1 MCRAPEWWI
10 EHTIV
15 NSAQAT
21 NRNGDPRLHP
31 GYNSWSRIRGK
42 DFMQELKD
50 KVAVITGGASGIGLA
65 MARRFAREGMKL
77 VLADIEEE
85 ALRRVEKEFRKAGVP
100 VLAIR
105 TDVARGQDV
114 ERLAE
119 KTLAGFG
126 AVHLVCNNAGVAPG
140 GAVWENTIAD
150 WEWVLGVNVW
160 GVIHGVRVFVPI
172 LLRQDVPCHVVNT
185 ASVAGMLS
193 VPGMGIYCV
202 SKHAVVTLTECLY
215 HDLAQRGSKI
225 GVSVLCPAFVPTAI
239 IDSER
244 NRPALLR
251 NPSRTRA
258 PGDQQ
263 REEQMR
269 HAVQSG
275 RVSAEMVADMVLDGI
290 RDNRFYLFTHP
301 RIKGAIQARMEDVL
315 NERNPTDTS
324 KPAKG

>member
-1 MCRAPEWWI
+1 
-10 EHTIV
+10 
-15 NSAQAT
+15 
-21 NRNGDPRLHP
+21 
-31 GYNSWSRIRGK
+31 
-42 DFMQELKD
+42 MQELKD
-50 KVAVITGGASGIGLA
+50 RVAVITGGASGIGLA
-65 MARRFAREGMKL
+65 MAKRFAREGMKL
-77 VLADIEEE
+77 VLADVEED
-85 ALRRVEKEFRKAGVP
+85 ALRRVDQEFRKAGVP

-105 TDVARGQDV
+105 TDVSRSHDV

-119 KTLAGFG
+119 KTLATFG
-126 AVHLVCNNAGVAPG
+126 AVHVVCNNAGVAPG
-140 GAVWENTIAD
+140 GAVWESTAAD

-172 LLRQDVPCHVVNT
+172 MLRQDTPCHVVNT

-202 SKHAVVTLTECLY
+202 SKHAVVTLSECLH
-215 HDLAQRGSKI
+215 HDLAERGSKI
-225 GVSVLCPAFVPTAI
+225 KVSVLCPAYVPTGI

-251 NPSRTRA
+251 NPSRART
-258 PGDQQ
+258 PEDHE

-275 RVSAEMVADMVLDGI
+275 RVSAEMVADMVLDSI
-290 RDNRFYLFTHP
+290 RRERFYIFTHP
-301 RIKGAIQARMEDVL
+301 RIKGAIQARMEDIV
-315 NERNPTDTS
+315 NERNPVDTS